1 MNIGICKHINL
12 KDNLPMEENSI
23 IKGLLPI
30 LMNILLKKI
39 VNSKPSV

>member
-1 MNIGICKHINL
+1 
-12 KDNLPMEENSI
+12 MEENSI